1 MWWVL
6 PSGSFL
12 EVFAVVDFLHSMRSL
27 SLLNVSGVTSC
38 GWLHTT
44 VVDNFCCRLVT
55 FSSDNI
61 CTRWER
67 TIASETFLRLCRFA
81 VDWSSVSC
89 RAVLLVSFIIDNIS
103 LFNIGFINRFI
114 YIIYSFLIQ
123 KLIFF
128 ILQFLVH
135 LRNNIPEIIRFI
147 WILIYLGSANFIR
160 WTHHGL
166 TTICLY
172 LLIDWR
178 FVCQVKRGV

>member
-12 EVFAVVDFLHSMRSL
+12 EVFTVVDVLHSMKSL
-27 SLLNVSGVTSC
+27 SLLNVCGVTSC
-38 GWLHTT
+38 GWLRTT
-44 VVDNFCCRLVT
+44 VVDNFSCQLVT

-67 TIASETFLRLCRFA
+67 TIASGTFLRMCRFA

-89 RAVLLVSFIIDNIS
+89 RAVLLVSSIIDNIF
-103 LFNIGFINRFI
+103 LLNIGFINRFI

-123 KLIFF
+123 ELIFF

-135 LRNNIPEIIRFI
+135 LRNNLPEIIRFI
-147 WILIYLGSANFIR
+147 WILIHLGRIDFIR
-160 WTHHGL
+160 WTHHGW
-166 TTICLY
+166 TIICLN
-172 LLIDWR
+172 LLIDCR
-178 FVCQVKRGV
+178 FVCRVERGV

>member
-1 MWWVL
+1 
-6 PSGSFL
+6 
-12 EVFAVVDFLHSMRSL
+12 MRSL
-27 SLLNVSGVTSC
+27 SLLNVCGVTSC

-123 KLIFF
+123 ELIFF

-135 LRNNIPEIIRFI
+135 LRNNLPEIIGFI
-147 WILIYLGSANFIR
+147 WVLIHLVALTLLGVLIVGALPSAIVSSLTEGLCVKSSEVYNNVSYYIDSFYYL
-160 WTHHGL
+160 
-166 TTICLY
+166 
-172 LLIDWR
+172 
-178 FVCQVKRGV
+178 VGVD

>member
-1 MWWVL
+1 M
-6 PSGSFL
+6 
-12 EVFAVVDFLHSMRSL
+12 VDVLHSVRSL
-27 SLLNVSGVTSC
+27 SLLNVWGVTSC

-44 VVDNFCCRLVT
+44 VVDNFSCRLVT

-67 TIASETFLRLCRFA
+67 TIASGTFLRMCRFA

-89 RAVLLVSFIIDNIS
+89 RAVLLVSLIIDNIS

-123 KLIFF
+123 ELIFF

-135 LRNNIPEIIRFI
+135 LRNNLPEIIRFI
-147 WILIYLGSANFIR
+147 WILIHLGSVNFIR
-160 WTHHGL
+160 CAHRGWA
-166 TTICLY
+166 TICHC
-172 LLIDWR
+172 LLIDWW
-178 FVCQVKRGV
+178 FVCQIKRGV

>member
-12 EVFAVVDFLHSMRSL
+12 EVFTVVDVLHSMRSL
-27 SLLNVSGVTSC
+27 SLLNVCGVTSC
-38 GWLHTT
+38 GWLHIT

-67 TIASETFLRLCRFA
+67 TIASGTFLRMCRFA

-123 KLIFF
+123 ELIFF

-135 LRNNIPEIIRFI
+135 LRNNLPEIIGFI
-147 WILIYLGSANFIR
+147 WILIHLGSVNFIR
-160 WTHHGL
+160 CTHRGW
-166 TTICLY
+166 TTICLC

>member
-1 MWWVL
+1 VWWVL

-27 SLLNVSGVTSC
+27 SLLNVSGVTFC

-44 VVDNFCCRLVT
+44 VVDNFSCRLVT

-67 TIASETFLRLCRFA
+67 TIASGTFLRMCRFT

-89 RAVLLVSFIIDNIS
+89 RAVLLVFFIIDNIF
-103 LFNIGFINRFI
+103 LLNIGFINRFI

-147 WILIYLGSANFIR
+147 WILIHLGSANFIR
-160 WTHHGL
+160 RTHHGL